1 MAIIEQLSRIAGRQ
15 EMARELD
22 IFRPEM
28 SFFHQVSKGTGNRGH
43 RSELSCWH
51 GMASEVV
58 GILTSFLFDGA
69 NGQFERCAMETW
81 QAFLLGMM
89 VAYTPSLVF
98 LAVLLQRGSISDW
111 MSQEA
116 ARNPN

>member
-1 MAIIEQLSRIAGRQ
+1 
-15 EMARELD
+15 
-22 IFRPEM
+22 
-28 SFFHQVSKGTGNRGH
+28 
-43 RSELSCWH
+43 
-51 GMASEVV
+51 
-58 GILTSFLFDGA
+58 
-69 NGQFERCAMETW
+69 METW